1 LSPCSI
7 EVTWDPPVANTDDV
21 IGYTILYNGVESF
34 ANRGNVSVN
43 ESLFRVTI
51 SGLEEFVNYD
61 VTVQAVY
68 DGATSVVS
76 SDPVRVQTY
85 SDG

>member
-1 LSPCSI
+1 MSPRSI
-7 EVTWDPPVANTDDV
+7 EITWDPPVANVDDV
-21 IGYTILYNGVESF
+21 DGYTILYDGVESF
-34 ANRGNVSVN
+34 AISGNVSVN
-43 ESLFRVTI
+43 ELVFSVTI

-68 DGATSVVS
+68 DGATSVAS
-76 SDPVRVQTY
+76 SNPMSVQTY